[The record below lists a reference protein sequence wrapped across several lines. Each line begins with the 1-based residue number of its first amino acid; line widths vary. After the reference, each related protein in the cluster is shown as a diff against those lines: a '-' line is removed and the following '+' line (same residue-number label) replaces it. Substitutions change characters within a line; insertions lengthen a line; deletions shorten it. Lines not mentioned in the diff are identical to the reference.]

1 MNDTQAPSAAP
12 SPPAKKRPPWLL
24 ILFTVAFVLVP
35 YLFWRGTWFGRPLSD
50 EETAKYLADTKHP
63 RRAQHALVQ
72 IAERIERGDPGARR
86 WYPEVQAQA
95 RHELPEIRAT
105 AAWVMGQDN
114 QSEEFHRTLLEL
126 LSDSDPLVRR
136 NAALALVRFG
146 DTAGKPEIIRM
157 LQPYTVAAPAAGALE
172 IRLREGNPVNPGT
185 LLARLGQGSGE
196 PVEVRSPLPGTL
208 RLWLVRDGARVSS
221 DESIVQLAPD
231 ETQVWEAL
239 RALYL
244 IGEPEDLEEV
254 EAYAHGMEGMPAR
267 VQEQAQLT
275 AEAIRRRA
283 EQRE

>member
-1 MNDTQAPSAAP
+1 MNDSQAPSPEAP
-12 SPPAKKRPPWLL
+12 SPPARKRPPWLL
-24 ILFTVAFVLVP
+24 ILLTVAFVLVP

-50 EETAKYLADTKHP
+50 EETAKYFADTKHP

-72 IAERIERGDPGARR
+72 IGERIERGDPSVRR

-114 QSEEFHRTLLEL
+114 QSDDFHRTLLEL
-126 LSDSDPLVRR
+126 LSDADPLVRR

-146 DTAGKPEIIRM
+146 DATGRPEIIRM

-172 IRLREGNPVNPGT
+172 VRLREGNPVNPGT
-185 LLARLGQGSGE
+185 LLAHIGQGTGE
-196 PVEVRSPLPGTL
+196 PVGVRSPLPGTV
-208 RLWLVRDGARVSS
+208 RLWLARDGAAVSEG
-221 DESIVQLAPD
+221 ESVVQLAPD

-244 IGEPEDLEEV
+244 IGEPQDLEEV
-254 EAYAHGMEGMPAR
+254 ESYAHGVEGMSTR
-267 VQEQAQLT
+267 VQEQARQT

-283 EQRE
+283 EGK